1 MVKQI
6 KHEFKVK
13 VYHADTD
20 CYNVVWHGAYFKWLE
35 AGRVEV
41 LESVGIRFAEMEEMG
56 IKMPVTEINI
66 RYKHFG
72 KLYDNLSIATT
83 VEEVGRTHLT
93 FKHEITNIDTG
104 KLIVSAKVTGV
115 TTDKQGKLFREIP
128 TYVRDKLETA
138 VL

>member
-1 MVKQI
+1 MDKVI

-41 LESVGIRFAEMEEMG
+41 LESVGIRFSEMEEMDVL
-56 IKMPVTEINI
+56 MPVTEINV

-72 KLYDNLSIATT
+72 RLYDSLLISTT
-83 VEEVGRTHLT
+83 IEEVGRTHISFLQ
-93 FKHEITNIDTG
+93 EITNMGTER
-104 KLIVSAKVTGV
+104 LILSARVTGV
-115 TTDKQGKLFREIP
+115 TTDRQGKLFREIP
-128 TYVRDKLETA
+128 EYVREKLEKLT
-138 VL
+138 L